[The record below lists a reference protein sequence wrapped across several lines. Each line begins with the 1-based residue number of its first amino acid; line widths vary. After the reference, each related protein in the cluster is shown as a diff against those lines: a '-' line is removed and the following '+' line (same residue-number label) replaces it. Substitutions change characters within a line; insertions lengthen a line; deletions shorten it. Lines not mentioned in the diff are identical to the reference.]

1 MQRHQVARTVA
12 LMTDTTT
19 TARKKVLYI
28 GGHGKVGLLAAP
40 KLVDANLT
48 VHSLIRNPD
57 QVADIEALG
66 ATAVVRDLTELSVE
80 DWAEL
85 LADYDVVV
93 WGAGNGGRAGAE
105 VTWAVDRDAALAS
118 IAGLEKLVEEGK
130 HTPAYVMISYI
141 GATENTTDPSD
152 ESWYAYVESKKAVN
166 NKLNSTDLNYLI
178 LGPAALTEEPSQ
190 GITVLD
196 SDAERTS
203 DMTTSRELVAEVVAE
218 VARRDS
224 FPASPLEF
232 IDGDGDVK
240 DI

>member
-1 MQRHQVARTVA
+1 
-12 LMTDTTT
+12 MTDTTT

-48 VHSLIRNPD
+48 VHSLIRSPD

-118 IAGLEKLVEEGK
+118 IAGLEKLAEEGK
-130 HTPAYVMISYI
+130 HTPAYVMISYM
-141 GATENTTDPSD
+141 GATENTTDPAD
-152 ESWYAYVESKKAVN
+152 EKWYAYVESKKAVDN
-166 NKLNSTDLNYLI
+166 RLNSTDLNYLI

-196 SDAERTS
+196 NDAERTS

-232 IDGDGDVK
+232 IDGEGSVK

>member
-1 MQRHQVARTVA
+1 M
-12 LMTDTTT
+12 
-19 TARKKVLYI
+19 
-28 GGHGKVGLLAAP
+28 
-40 KLVDANLT
+40 
-48 VHSLIRNPD
+48 
-57 QVADIEALG
+57 
-66 ATAVVRDLTELSVE
+66 RDLTELSVE

-118 IAGLEKLVEEGK
+118 IAGLEKLAEEGK

-152 ESWYAYVESKKAVN
+152 ESWYAYVESKKAVD

-232 IDGDGDVK
+232 IDGEGSVK